1 MILAHSYTGQEVAPV
16 SLAHFSRS
24 FNSKVYYV
32 LPGGHK
38 INPQVRDR
46 MHWNLCFQLL
56 LSANKTE
63 AQHHLLQTHTG
74 TLSQATCQIHSVTH
88 TTGSLVRVGVLGWER
103 IWQEHLTRM
112 VSQNI
117 TVRVCPFQWIDG
129 SYVVWFEQNPAE
141 IFAYKR
147 QGSDNIRNVHAIDH
161 KKRVELMHVLLAC
174 DLFYLILGR
183 KLMIHWGS

>member
-88 TTGSLVRVGVLGWER
+88 TTGILVRVGVLGWER
-103 IWQEHLTRM
+103 IWQKHLTRM

-117 TVRVCPFQWIDG
+117 TVVFAHLSGLMGHMWSGLNKTQLRSLPINDRVQI
-129 SYVVWFEQNPAE
+129 
-141 IFAYKR
+141 I
-147 QGSDNIRNVHAIDH
+147 
-161 KKRVELMHVLLAC
+161 
-174 DLFYLILGR
+174 
-183 KLMIHWGS
+183 